1 VLKLD
6 ITHDC
11 LKFLRTLN
19 PKQFRQV
26 VTSLFHLLQTP
37 ESHDSASLT
46 GSPFRRVDV
55 GEYRIVYRV
64 DGDLLKVPL
73 IGKRNDDEIYRAL
86 RRLPHDSRTSLTP

>member
-1 VLKLD
+1 MLKLD

-11 LKFLRTLN
+11 LKFLRTLD

-37 ESHDSASLT
+37 EPQDSAALA
-46 GSPFRRVDV
+46 GSPFRRVDM
-55 GEYRIVYRV
+55 GEYRIVYRI

-73 IGKRNDDEIYRAL
+73 IGKRNDDAIYRAV
-86 RRLPHDSRTSLTP
+86 RRLPR

>member
-11 LKFLRTLN
+11 LKFLRTLD

-26 VTSLFHLLQTP
+26 VTALFGLLRTP
-37 ESHDSASLT
+37 EPHDSALLT
-46 GSPFRRVDV
+46 GSPFRRVDI

-64 DGDLLKVPL
+64 DGDLLRVPL
-73 IGKRNDDEIYRAL
+73 IGKRNDDEVYRNL
-86 RRLPHDSRTSLTP
+86 RRLLR